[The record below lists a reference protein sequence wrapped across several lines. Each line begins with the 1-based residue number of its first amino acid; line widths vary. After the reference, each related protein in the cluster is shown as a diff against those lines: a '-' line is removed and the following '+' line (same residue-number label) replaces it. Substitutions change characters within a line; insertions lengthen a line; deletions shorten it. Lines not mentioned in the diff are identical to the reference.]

1 MSRST
6 NLERL
11 LNLTAPL
18 SEIQAAL
25 SAFPWDSDE
34 ELVTLDSRHLSAVL
48 DRYANGGLTDKEVEA
63 WANFL
68 EMREDIGMKSQIVR
82 QCLHELANPVLEQPL
97 TKVRAQWWIAK
108 L

>member
-6 NLERL
+6 TLESL
-11 LNLTAPL
+11 LNLNAPL

-34 ELVTLDSRHLSAVL
+34 ELVTLESRHIAAVL
-48 DRYANGGLTDKEVEA
+48 ARYVDGGLTDKEVEA
-63 WANFL
+63 WANSL
-68 EMREDIGMKSQIVR
+68 ELREDIGVRASMVR
-82 QCLHELANPVLEQPL
+82 QCLHELANPELEQPL
-97 TKVRAQWWIAK
+97 TKIRAQWWLTK